1 MTAISLRVQNLD
13 VRFGALRALSDVSL
27 TLDGPGTV
35 GLIGPNGAGKTTL
48 LNAVTGFVSTHA
60 GTIDLDGQDLTG
72 ASSRT
77 FAHHGVLRSFQTA
90 RLLEDETVL
99 TNVLLGAERDRT
111 TGAFRQI
118 VGTPKARRAEHTA
131 RAAAHEALARLS
143 LEHLAGRAVGE
154 LSSATRRLVELA
166 RVLISRPSIL
176 LLDEPAAGLDARS
189 RVALADTLRRVNE
202 EQPCLIVLVEHD
214 VSVVRRVCDR
224 TVVLAA
230 GAVLADGRTDDV
242 LNRSDV
248 RRTYFG
254 EHDDQG

>member
-1 MTAISLRVQNLD
+1 MTTISLQVQNLD

-48 LNAVTGFVSTHA
+48 LNAVTGFVSTHG
-60 GTIDLDGQDLTG
+60 GTIDLDGQVLTG
-72 ASSRT
+72 ATPQT
-77 FAHHGVLRSFQTA
+77 FARHGVLRSFQTA

-111 TGAFRQI
+111 TGAIRQI
-118 VGTPKARRAEHTA
+118 IGTRKARRAE
-131 RAAAHEALARLS
+131 RAAWAAGHEALARLS

-166 RVLISRPSIL
+166 RVLVSRPHIL

-189 RVALADTLRRVNE
+189 RVVLADTLRRVSD
-202 EQPCLIVLVEHD
+202 EQHCLIVLVEHD

-230 GAVLADGRTDDV
+230 GAVLADGPTGDV
-242 LNRSDV
+242 LDRPDV

-254 EHDDQG
+254 EHHDQG